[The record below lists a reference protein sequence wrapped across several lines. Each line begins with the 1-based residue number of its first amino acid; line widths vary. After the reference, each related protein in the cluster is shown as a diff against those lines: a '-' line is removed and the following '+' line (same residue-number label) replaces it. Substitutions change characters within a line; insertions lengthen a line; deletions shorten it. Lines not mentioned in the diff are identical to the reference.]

1 MSPNST
7 FASSQRTQ
15 LSNQEQFSRSEIF
28 TLLPSTSNLVAMLL
42 TSLGSVLKNKNLLK
56 IRKQDLCWLS
66 CVLPEIVLNY
76 YLRP

>member
-28 TLLPSTSNLVAMLL
+28 ALLPSTSNLVSMLL
-42 TSLGSVLKNKNLLK
+42 TSLGSVLKNKNPLK

-66 CVLPEIVLNY
+66 CVLPEIALNY